1 MASVNEVHK
10 SNVGK
15 AILSGNEVVVV
26 RHKLVTVDNKKLKLN
41 SLYCFCNWI
50 VSSEVVGTHY
60 YYRQLYYYIYIY
72 SS

>member
-1 MASVNEVHK
+1 MLNTATVNEVHK

-50 VSSEVVGTHY
+50 
-60 YYRQLYYYIYIY
+60 R
-72 SS
+72 

>member
-1 MASVNEVHK
+1 MLNTASVNEVHK

-50 VSSEVVGTHY
+50 RERYTNRRSFIH
-60 YYRQLYYYIYIY
+60 
-72 SS
+72 